1 MPPSGLSFPGG
12 RSPRWKFLPKK
23 LAAHFINVE
32 IASPP
37 LQATTSISATV
48 VVTNS
53 LTLTMPMPEL
63 QMTGS
68 AEAYDFDDLSGVV
81 GSLSL
86 ELNPPSLL
94 MTGFVEAMGSLLLE
108 MPVPALIMTGD
119 QFFAARYIKGLVMN
133 MSHFAVSDYIG
144 YDFNSLAYFNGKFL
158 GANSQGIFSFGG
170 NKDNGLNINAR
181 AKMPVL
187 DSYQGILK
195 KARDVWL
202 TCRTDG
208 QMMLVIQIGEEDYY
222 DDLFE
227 ATGRAQEYRCKLPK
241 GIDERFL
248 AFELRNVDG
257 SDFDTNNLRFTTDG
271 LVTRRKR

>member
-1 MPPSGLSFPGG
+1 MPPSGLRYPKG

-23 LAAHFINVE
+23 LVAHFINIE

-37 LQATTSISATV
+37 LQVTTSISATV

-53 LTLTMPMPEL
+53 LVLTMPMPDL

-68 AEAYDFDDLSGVV
+68 ADPYDFNDYSQIV

-86 ELNPPSLL
+86 QLNPPSLL
-94 MTGFVEAMGSLLLE
+94 MTGFIEARGSLLLS

-133 MSHFAVSDYIG
+133 MSHFAVTDYIG
-144 YDFNSLAYFNGKFL
+144 YDFNSVAYFNGKFL

-181 AKMPVL
+181 AKMPIL
-187 DSYQGILK
+187 DSSQDVIK
-195 KARDVWL
+195 KARDAWL

-208 QMMLVIQIGEEDYY
+208 QMMLVVYFGEENY
-222 DDLFE
+222 DDIFE
-227 ATGRAQEYRCKLPK
+227 ETGRALELRGKLPK
-241 GIDERFL
+241 GIRERFL
-248 AFELRNVDG
+248 AFEIRNVDG
-257 SDFDTNNLRFTTDG
+257 SDFDNNNLRFTTDAVRG
-271 LVTRRKR
+271 RRR

>member
-1 MPPSGLSFPGG
+1 MPPSGLGHPGG

-23 LAAHFINVE
+23 LAGHFINVE

-53 LTLTMPMPEL
+53 LVLTMPMPDL

-68 AEAYDFDDLSGVV
+68 ATPYDFDDLSGVA

-86 ELNPPSLL
+86 QLNPPSLL
-94 MTGFVEAMGSLLLE
+94 MTGFIEARGSLVLT

-133 MSHFAVSDYIG
+133 MSHFAVTDYIG
-144 YDFNSLAYFNGKFL
+144 YDFNSVVYFNGKFF
-158 GANSQGIFSFGG
+158 GGNSQGIFSFGG

-181 AKMPVL
+181 VKMPIL
-187 DSYQGILK
+187 DSFLDVIK
-195 KARDVWL
+195 KARDAWL

-208 QMMLVIQIGEEDYY
+208 QMMLVVHFEKGDPY
-222 DDLFE
+222 DDIFE
-227 ATGRAQEYRCKLPK
+227 ETGIALELRGKLPK
-241 GIDERFL
+241 GIKERFI
-248 AFELRNVDG
+248 AFEIRNVDG
-257 SDFDTNNLRFTTDG
+257 SDFDNNNLRFTTDTVRG
-271 LVTRRKR
+271 RIK